1 MDTFKNLRI
10 KDNEFKMLS
19 CDFELKRGII
29 YALECL
35 YGNDHYL
42 IDNGVG
48 SHVDERAIVFRFGY
62 YFQTFLEHL
71 RPYSDYVVDV
81 EYNRDGS
88 ISKRVN
94 GDLKIPDLILHKRGT
109 KDNLLVMEFK
119 TYWNVN
125 NEHEVKEDINELKE
139 ITKQIGAYKYRYGLF
154 IVINKDKPLVT
165 VFKNGDYYS
174 GVNERSYF
182 DNKI

>member
-1 MDTFKNLRI
+1 M
-10 KDNEFKMLS
+10 
-19 CDFELKRGII
+19 
-29 YALECL
+29 
-35 YGNDHYL
+35 
-42 IDNGVG
+42 
-48 SHVDERAIVFRFGY
+48 
-62 YFQTFLEHL
+62 
-71 RPYSDYVVDV
+71 
-81 EYNRDGS
+81 
-88 ISKRVN
+88 
-94 GDLKIPDLILHKRGT
+94 HKRGT
-109 KDNLLVMEFK
+109 KDNLLVMKFK